1 MQIGLVGLLSI
12 SSFSKW
18 SSRGQVRHLEFKAVH
33 HTHSFAEILM
43 LGTGDQAVL
52 PPPLVKEYLNGLGIQ
67 LDVMN
72 SVRPL
77 PGLEMTLLT
86 I

>member
-1 MQIGLVGLLSI
+1 
-12 SSFSKW
+12 
-18 SSRGQVRHLEFKAVH
+18 
-33 HTHSFAEILM
+33 M

-52 PPPLVKEYLNGLGIQ
+52 PPPHVKEYLNNLGIQ

-77 PGLEMTLLT
+77 QGLQRALLT